1 VKGLED
7 RGYVTRQVRMTKHGR
22 TSNAYDLSGLVAKLN
37 ELAPEFTAAAAA
49 KRKVERRGGLKTAD
63 GAP

>member
-1 VKGLED
+1 
-7 RGYVTRQVRMTKHGR
+7 MTKHGR